1 MRKEYDFSKAKRAT
15 EVPHLNALREAQKKK
30 VRISIMLDAEI
41 IEAFRKR
48 AQAAGT
54 GYQTEIN
61 RALHVI
67 LEKKQTLT
75 LDSVRRVIREELRTR
90 RS

>member
-1 MRKEYDFSKAKRAT
+1 MRKEYDFSRAKRAT

-30 VRISIMLDAEI
+30 VRISIMLDADV
-41 IEAFRKR
+41 IEGFRKR
-48 AQAAGT
+48 AQALGS

-61 RALHVI
+61 RALHDV

-75 LDSVRRVIREELRTR
+75 LDGVRRVVREELRTR